1 MKKKHCLNY
10 AIIYLFTI
18 TLSWIL
24 FVILNPHD
32 LNHDGPST
40 DNYNHLIPFRDYM
53 IVANNAISFYL
64 FNDSASKDVIVGN
77 NSWLFYAEE
86 LDDYTGTNLYTE
98 EELRDIANSVNNT
111 QSYLSSIDCDFVI
124 FIAPNK
130 TSIYGNELPNW
141 FSNASQTRVNQLV
154 EYLQENTDVPVVY
167 PQKDLLEFSNVTAQ
181 TYYKLDTHWNSL
193 GAYIGSEEL
202 LSSIG
207 ISIPG
212 ATDLTYTYRN
222 RPLTSWNKYDLA
234 NMLGLT
240 PLLNTDTDYAIP
252 SNPDVHVSSTAD
264 ISTDYYAY
272 SSYVRTTSD
281 AKDNRKVFFYRNSFG
296 TNMVP
301 VLSQYFREI
310 VSPHHDYPI
319 SKSMIEREQPDLF
332 ILQMV
337 EREDISSKLVDSWEN
352 KQLDCITFSSDEVF
366 LTKNDTADLSIMFS
380 PADTTDS
387 RDISWT
393 ISDNSIVSV
402 EKYKPS
408 RFKSDVAI
416 LTLKAKANGTAYVT
430 VFCGEKSNQFTVYVN
445 DTHSRKRPIYSISST
460 SAYEKLS
467 IGDSYLLDV
476 YITPSDTTDSIDNI
490 TWKTSNGSVIAVDGS
505 CATIENGKL
514 RLKIEAKEQGNSILT
529 IKCNNVTTQ
538 CEFEVT
544 DN

>member
-1 MKKKHCLNY
+1 
-10 AIIYLFTI
+10 
-18 TLSWIL
+18 
-24 FVILNPHD
+24 
-32 LNHDGPST
+32 
-40 DNYNHLIPFRDYM
+40 
-53 IVANNAISFYL
+53 
-64 FNDSASKDVIVGN
+64 
-77 NSWLFYAEE
+77 
-86 LDDYTGTNLYTE
+86 
-98 EELRDIANSVNNT
+98 
-111 QSYLSSIDCDFVI
+111 
-124 FIAPNK
+124 
-130 TSIYGNELPNW
+130 
-141 FSNASQTRVNQLV
+141 
-154 EYLQENTDVPVVY
+154 
-167 PQKDLLEFSNVTAQ
+167 
-181 TYYKLDTHWNSL
+181 
-193 GAYIGSEEL
+193 
-202 LSSIG
+202 
-207 ISIPG
+207 
-212 ATDLTYTYRN
+212 
-222 RPLTSWNKYDLA
+222 
-234 NMLGLT
+234 
-240 PLLNTDTDYAIP
+240 
-252 SNPDVHVSSTAD
+252 
-264 ISTDYYAY
+264 
-272 SSYVRTTSD
+272 
-281 AKDNRKVFFYRNSFG
+281 
-296 TNMVP
+296 
-301 VLSQYFREI
+301 
-310 VSPHHDYPI
+310 
-319 SKSMIEREQPDLF
+319 
-332 ILQMV
+332 MV